1 MRSYSTQV
9 RRLDQLCSEYGL
21 PMDRPLDEES
31 LCVAVC
37 LRAQTAKPTTLPGF
51 VSAIA
56 NATRERW
63 GQELP
68 RGRQFQSVMAGLRK
82 QYGNQTSTPKVAL
95 TMDDLTAIHRG
106 LDTAA
111 RFEHARDW
119 CACLIAFFG
128 LLRIGEYMDARLRHG
143 HVLVAAD
150 SLSITVLYS
159 KTSLAP
165 QVVTVSARTDALCP
179 VRAFLAY
186 RAVLIR
192 ESLPIA
198 GDDAVF
204 VVRYAGNRAG
214 IMTQQQFILQVK
226 AYLSAAFP
234 HRDMDGYAGHSFRRG
249 GATALLLAGVPAN
262 VVQAHGRWSSEA
274 FRLYLD
280 TVHSHHVRMAATR
293 ALPGALG
300 GRAADAAPHPP
311 SSSSSL
317 AFTSTVPLVGA
328 PPML

>member
-1 MRSYSTQV
+1 
-9 RRLDQLCSEYGL
+9 
-21 PMDRPLDEES
+21 MDRPLDEES
-31 LCVAVC
+31 LCLAVC
-37 LRAQTAKPTTLPGF
+37 LRAQTAKLTTLPGF

-56 NATRERW
+56 DATRQRW

-68 RGRQFQSVMAGLRK
+68 RGRQYQSVMAGLRK
-82 QYGNQTSTPKVAL
+82 QYGNQTATPKVAL
-95 TMDDLTAIHRG
+95 TMCDLAAIYRS

-111 RFEHARDW
+111 HFEHARDW

-128 LLRIGEYMDARLRHG
+128 LLRIGEYMDARLRHR
-143 HVLVAAD
+143 HVLVATD

-186 RAVLIR
+186 RAFLAR
-192 ESLPIA
+192 ESLPVA
-198 GDDAVF
+198 ADDAVL
-204 VVRYAGNRAG
+204 VVRYAGSRAG
-214 IMTQQQFILQVK
+214 PMTQQQFILQLK

-234 HRDMDGYAGHSFRRG
+234 HRDMSGYAGHSFRRG
-249 GATALLLAGVPAN
+249 GATALLLAGVPAD

-280 TVHSHHVRMAATR
+280 TVHGHHVRLAATQS
-293 ALPGALG
+293 LPGALR
-300 GRAADAAPHPP
+300 GRAADAASHPP
-311 SSSSSL
+311 SSSL